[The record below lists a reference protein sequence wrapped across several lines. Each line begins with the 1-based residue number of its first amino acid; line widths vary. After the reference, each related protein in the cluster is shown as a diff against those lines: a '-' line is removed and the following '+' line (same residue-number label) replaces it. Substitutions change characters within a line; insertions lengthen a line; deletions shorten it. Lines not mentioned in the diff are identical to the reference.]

1 MPLKADEV
9 GSLVN
14 VDFGILGRVQKL
26 RCIRFHPVLHEGT
39 RMACQHFYLRV
50 VQFLEMCSYRRRED
64 CIAFPALPF
73 DAVNLKPQCL
83 GSAVLRLLAEL
94 ETLELQ
100 TTDLLHENP
109 NRLHKHYRSRL
120 RGTALDF
127 ERLAPVADDCVVE
140 RVSLSKRRGCSP
152 IVRRRRP

>member
-1 MPLKADEV
+1 MGDELEGPFCADHGVILHVCDSFNKTYSPSEADDLIGLRGQVLSRTAALPPCLKPMRADPVAMPLKADEV

-73 DAVNLKPQCL
+73 DAVN
-83 GSAVLRLLAEL
+83 
-94 ETLELQ
+94 
-100 TTDLLHENP
+100 
-109 NRLHKHYRSRL
+109 
-120 RGTALDF
+120 
-127 ERLAPVADDCVVE
+127 
-140 RVSLSKRRGCSP
+140 
-152 IVRRRRP
+152 